1 MGNLKDCVLYIWQI
15 LSKLDFCSNH
25 FDTDTF
31 TNLIELIF
39 VRIRIHL
46 KEDMVYVK
54 MESCRMILK
63 LLETFLALFSYCKAA
78 MRLFNM
84 SKDYTS
90 FLEGEQYCTSCV
102 SCYG

>member
-1 MGNLKDCVLYIWQI
+1 MFSIFGKYLANWISVQTTLTRTHLQ
-15 LSKLDFCSNH
+15 
-25 FDTDTF
+25 
-31 TNLIELIF
+31 NLIELIF

-63 LLETFLALFSYCKAA
+63 LLEIFLALFSYCKAV